1 MTTIERGSETP
12 GETGTP
18 GRAPS
23 RGDHARQRRVPAPP
37 ARPFSRH
44 DLDWVAAGLRRAAQG
59 VGVTLGID
67 YSRRVAADGLA
78 TAAEL
83 AVTPLGAGVV
93 IHTRPA
99 SPKELPLVLGYADGA
114 REWDRTGRRSSWVA
128 EAAPAP
134 EPSVGPSDPGLC
146 P

>member
-1 MTTIERGSETP
+1 MTTIERGSETH
-12 GETGTP
+12 GEAGTA
-18 GRAPS
+18 GRAPT
-23 RGDHARQRRVPAPP
+23 RGDHARPRRVSGPP
-37 ARPFSRH
+37 ARAFSRH
-44 DLDWVAAGLRRAAQG
+44 DLEWVAAGLRRAAQG

-67 YSRRVAADGLA
+67 YRRRVAADGLA

-134 EPSVGPSDPGLC
+134 EPSVGPGELGLC